1 MLLFGNKEKK
11 LEKIDKCKRN
21 TISMIAYYEEEI
33 KKMNSKSMKNSF
45 SSGQDYEK
53 YLKNLKENLLK
64 QHDKLIELCHE
75 EELLQKEN

>member
-1 MLLFGNKEKK
+1 
-11 LEKIDKCKRN
+11 
-21 TISMIAYYEEEI
+21 MIAYYEEEI

-45 SSGQDYEK
+45 SSEQDYEK